1 MDKPFEVGDEVVT
14 GRGQIGKV
22 VRITPKAKRVVV
34 DFGNYEDRFYPDGYQ
49 ITDDIWHRTKIMHM
63 TPEIR
68 QELEDHKTIKRC
80 KDVFGKTCLSAEQA
94 RRILEILKQSKNE
107 VTKCTNME

>member
-1 MDKPFEVGDEVVT
+1 MNKPFEVGDEVVT

-22 VRITPKAKRVVV
+22 VRIAPKTKRVVV
-34 DFGNYEDRFYPDGYQ
+34 DFGSHNGRFYQDGWE
-49 ITDDIWHRTKIMHM
+49 ITDDIWYRTKIMHM

-94 RRILEILKQSKNE
+94 RKILEILKQSKNE
-107 VTKCTNME
+107 VSE

>member
-14 GRGQIGKV
+14 QQGRIGKV
-22 VRITPKAKRVVV
+22 VRITPKTNRVVV
-34 DFGNYEDRFYPDGYQ
+34 DFGDYEDRFYQDGWQ
-49 ITDDIWHRTKIMHM
+49 ISDDIWYRTRIMHM

-80 KDVFGKTCLSAEQA
+80 KDVFRKTRLNAERA
-94 RRILEILKQSKNE
+94 RRILEILEYE
-107 VTKCTNME
+107 VSE

>member
-1 MDKPFEVGDEVVT
+1 MDKSFEVGDEVVT
-14 GRGQIGKV
+14 QRGQVGKV
-22 VRITPKAKRVVV
+22 VRITSKAKRVVV
-34 DFGNYEDRFYPDGYQ
+34 DFGNYEDRFYQDGWE
-49 ITDDIWHRTKIMHM
+49 ITDNVWYRTRIMHM

-94 RRILEILKQSKNE
+94 RRILEILE
-107 VTKCTNME
+107 